1 MKATIDIP
9 PQFEKFLRH
18 NGLNDNEIQM
28 VFVEFM
34 EDFFEQSN
42 TIATELVHWYDNKL
56 WENEPDNT

>member
-28 VFVEFM
+28 AFVEFM
-34 EDFFEQSN
+34 EDLFEQSN
-42 TIATELVHWYDNKL
+42 TISTELVHWYDNKL